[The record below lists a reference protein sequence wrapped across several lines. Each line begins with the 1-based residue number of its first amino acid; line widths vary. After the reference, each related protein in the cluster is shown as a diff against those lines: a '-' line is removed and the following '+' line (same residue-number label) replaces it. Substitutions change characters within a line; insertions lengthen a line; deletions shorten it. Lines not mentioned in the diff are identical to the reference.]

1 MFSQHKLAEKI
12 ESEAARVVRHKFLL
26 GGSLL
31 LVRLQQFV
39 WEIQR
44 SFVLFVFL
52 LDADLGPAGLANGS
66 EFVNHE
72 LRDTLGLLF
81 QKVS

>member
-1 MFSQHKLAEKI
+1 M
-12 ESEAARVVRHKFLL
+12 
-26 GGSLL
+26 

-52 LDADLGPAGLANGS
+52 LHADLGPAGLANGS

-72 LRDTLGLLF
+72 LRDALGLLF